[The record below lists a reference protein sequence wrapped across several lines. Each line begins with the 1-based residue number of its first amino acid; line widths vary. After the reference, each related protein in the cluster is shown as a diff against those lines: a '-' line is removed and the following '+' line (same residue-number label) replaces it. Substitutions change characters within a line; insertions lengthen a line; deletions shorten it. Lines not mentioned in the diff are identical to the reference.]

1 MNIIGNEPTSA
12 SASPLGSVRA
22 STGIIR
28 EHCTHFE
35 YFCPDIPPCVGVL
48 MEKKRQ
54 RGRGRG
60 SGTER
65 GRPVFFLREDQ

>member
-1 MNIIGNEPTSA
+1 MNIIGDEPNSTSA
-12 SASPLGSVRA
+12 SLRGSVMA

-28 EHCTHFE
+28 EHWTHFE
-35 YFCPDIPPCVGVL
+35 YFLPDIPPCVGVL

-54 RGRGRG
+54 RERGRG